1 MNLSNFPPGHDLY
14 HNSRKGQLGLLKSQ
28 TGHVAIKEVICLAPK
43 AYSILSADYTT
54 LTNDKFSVQK
64 QSFKCKHQD
73 DRQYPL
79 MFTYKRIKSV
89 QDFFVV
95 KS

>member
-1 MNLSNFPPGHDLY
+1 MNLSNFPPGHELY
-14 HNSRKGQLGLLKSQ
+14 DNSRKGQLGLLKSL
-28 TGHVAIKEVICLAPK
+28 TGHVPIKEVISLAPK
-43 AYSILSADYTT
+43 AYSILSVDYTT
-54 LTNDKFSVQK
+54 LTNDKFSLQK
-64 QSFKCKHQD
+64 QSFKCEHQD